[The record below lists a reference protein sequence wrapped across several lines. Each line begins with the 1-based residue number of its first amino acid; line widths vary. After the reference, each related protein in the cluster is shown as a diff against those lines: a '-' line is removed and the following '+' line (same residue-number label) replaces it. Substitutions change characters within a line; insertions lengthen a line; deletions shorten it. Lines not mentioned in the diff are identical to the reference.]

1 MPHSTRSRFLAAMLL
16 LLSFFVM
23 PSARAQ
29 DAGAEPQVRANA
41 DSKASDATRIPMPD
55 LSGTWIFS
63 VRVPL
68 PKGAPLR
75 EINGDSLTF
84 VVSRSREPGCD
95 FEFREKQNARSP
107 KMRVKWLPGTR
118 RFQTVVSEATT
129 SPEAALELSADGKL
143 LRMQAALEPV
153 EKKRLAEQLGIDEG
167 DVERA
172 FHQEF
177 RREEPSHVA
186 AAPQDKP
193 SNSKPLSPAEML
205 IQSGLGSFNPQAQP
219 TDLTKPVQINLQPA
233 TQLAKL
239 LVERFADR
247 GAKVLEYEEGKRLK
261 VEAPPAVLVQ
271 VGDLLGKVFQEP
283 ELPATANSDNPL
295 PQVEMT
301 VPGQPT
307 FKIPDISGVWAYKT
321 PDLPLTRTDD
331 DGTEAKVGK
340 IAITQQYLVQRAAN
354 STSDFT
360 LKDITIVALPGAA
373 PQPLAKRDVPPSRLR
388 WNKQTQ
394 KFDALND
401 KGEPGG
407 MTLELLD
414 VGRLKMASNVSAA
427 ERKRLAQE
435 GGVSEATM
443 EQLLHQTWVRVPLDK
458 LDEATRKLVE
468 AASAGQPQPRHPV
481 PHSDQQ
487 PRPGDWDRYFVVQRS
502 ADQNE
507 TGSGERT
514 KRFTVHVLPESP
526 AIGFVKPGDRV
537 DLYLPDFERLVVIN
551 ANETY
556 VQPKQRMATSV
567 PVATFTEYL
576 HGELQMTVLLTA
588 AEESRIKSNPTWHDI
603 GKMTITHV
611 VRLKHASADHVV
623 ELIRQSF
630 PFGVRDDDS
639 AQNSLVSCESDL
651 KQNAVILKEQPVFT
665 EKPLSLIDVE
675 TAIRKLDAPVDG
687 KVGEAKS
694 VRVLPDTP
702 AAKQLVE
709 QRSAEA
715 GMPDITGTW
724 GPYGID
730 EAIIRRTEN
739 GNADFE
745 MSFQLRKQYVRQEND
760 TDPPPLLLKW
770 VPESQYFQTVDQT
783 VDAVGRRR
791 KTFSL
796 KPHSDGKSME
806 VCSLQANPHPSDF
819 FLMLK
824 IKSDTQTSLATADD
838 SQSGIYIEDFKL
850 TNASADKLGQKL
862 NVLFPNAMIAAYVR
876 TNHIVAAADRMQ
888 LEFIGNVV
896 NAEDADAE
904 KVFSVTNGS
913 AVEYAKILTALN
925 PDLKVTADEQ
935 TNSIAVTADKERM
948 KFVEAL
954 LLKLDHAATKPAQS
968 KSDLNRG
975 GSIHGA
981 PIGLPGPPHLPH
993 GVRALP
999 DTPAAKQ
1006 LVDQLTAQ
1014 ESAAAAT
1021 AATIRQ
1027 LQSNGQVEQN
1037 KTAIAEHQRKLKNL
1051 LSTAFDLKL
1060 QLEELQVKELQ
1071 ARLSQLERQIGQRK
1085 ELREKIINRR
1095 ATELIEGD
1103 ALMWSSSDRPTV
1115 KTAPSSTL
1123 TATVLT
1129 TPPPTTNREEPTF
1142 DGVPYSQWVKLLESE
1157 RKPDKLIKA
1166 MEACGTLA
1174 TVGDER
1180 RIARGLLA
1188 AANRYE
1194 DADSSNERNNVWNA
1208 ATKVLKQLSGEAVIR
1223 EMLAV
1228 SNDEQVLG
1236 RHDFTS
1242 RFLVIAASSS
1252 RAAVSDRLR
1261 AAFKQ
1266 HDRELV
1272 TLLLKKSQA
1281 VAPSEASANGSVMDD
1296 RSRRLLGAAVSVWLI
1311 SERKLSHFADLQPLV
1326 ILAIEEVY
1334 LPKPG
1339 RSQQVNE
1346 PWRNAAA
1353 QLAEQEPETPG
1364 LALMLSKHIAK
1375 DRQPIFGWLTQ
1386 MGPHAEPAVPA
1397 LIEAFLGHW
1406 KKRENRMRGTDTS
1419 NENDGI
1425 WPHSE
1430 EERMVQVLDVLG
1442 AIGPKAKSAAPLLR
1456 QIAVT
1461 ASAKRAGQPE
1471 SLNDKLFDAV
1481 KRTLARIRD
1490 DSAAEPVESPTL
1502 LSDFAR
1508 LQGVWT
1514 VTSLTP
1520 QADHKDI
1527 QFEFDGGL
1535 SIRDKHLPDNFEV
1548 VRKVM
1553 SHLGLNSS
1561 GMDCRINDTVTPRQ
1575 IEFTNMRQPHRQL
1588 GIYELQGSRL
1598 KIELAKPGLPFPKEF
1613 SSDPNKLPEGHV
1625 SVELHRDGEP
1635 KPPAASPIKA
1645 AVLPTPEEL
1654 KAKLKPF
1661 ADPVKA
1667 AMQRVRDLEPTF
1679 FKDRS
1684 NFKEMQQAL
1693 HQLAQAHAAG
1703 KPQLKV
1709 IEAVSEVLNTE
1720 YQLAGLTAKALEN
1733 RHTEIAQT
1741 LWHTS
1746 AHESELA
1753 TDYRSRAGDCDEVRG
1768 EFRDSATS
1776 LVSLF

>member
-1 MPHSTRSRFLAAMLL
+1 MNSDLQIRERHSHRRSHGKTMKPTSLLYHVVVTLLASLL
-16 LLSFFVM
+16 CGVAVL
-23 PSARAQ
+23 AQ
-29 DAGAEPQVRANA
+29 EV
-41 DSKASDATRIPMPD
+41 DSKISPVKSDAKMPD
-55 LSGTWIFS
+55 LSGMWIFS

-84 VVSRSREPGCD
+84 VVSRSREAGCD

-107 KMRVKWLPGTR
+107 KMLVKWLPGTR
-118 RFQTVVSEATT
+118 RFQSVASEANA
-129 SPEAALELSADGKL
+129 SPEATLELSADGKL

-153 EKKRLAEQLGIDEG
+153 EKKRLAEQLGIDDG

-177 RREEPSHVA
+177 RREEPSDVA

-193 SNSKPLSPAEML
+193 SNSKPLSPAEVL
-205 IQSGLGSFNPQAQP
+205 AQSGLGSFNPQAQP

-261 VEAPPAVLVQ
+261 VEAPPAVLLQ
-271 VGDLLGKVFQEP
+271 LGDVLGKVFQEL
-283 ELPATANSDNPL
+283 ERS
-295 PQVEMT
+295 ESK
-301 VPGQPT
+301 PT
-307 FKIPDISGVWAYKT
+307 
-321 PDLPLTRTDD
+321 
-331 DGTEAKVGK
+331 
-340 IAITQQYLVQRAAN
+340 Q
-354 STSDFT
+354 STSSSDERPT
-360 LKDITIVALPGAA
+360 PTGAA
-373 PQPLAKRDVPPSRLR
+373 SL
-388 WNKQTQ
+388 
-394 KFDALND
+394 
-401 KGEPGG
+401 GG
-407 MTLELLD
+407 
-414 VGRLKMASNVSAA
+414 
-427 ERKRLAQE
+427 
-435 GGVSEATM
+435 
-443 EQLLHQTWVRVPLDK
+443 
-458 LDEATRKLVE
+458 
-468 AASAGQPQPRHPV
+468 
-481 PHSDQQ
+481 DQ
-487 PRPGDWDRYFVVQRS
+487 S
-502 ADQNE
+502 
-507 TGSGERT
+507 S
-514 KRFTVHVLPESP
+514 K
-526 AIGFVKPGDRV
+526 
-537 DLYLPDFERLVVIN
+537 
-551 ANETY
+551 
-556 VQPKQRMATSV
+556 
-567 PVATFTEYL
+567 
-576 HGELQMTVLLTA
+576 
-588 AEESRIKSNPTWHDI
+588 
-603 GKMTITHV
+603 
-611 VRLKHASADHVV
+611 
-623 ELIRQSF
+623 
-630 PFGVRDDDS
+630 
-639 AQNSLVSCESDL
+639 
-651 KQNAVILKEQPVFT
+651 
-665 EKPLSLIDVE
+665 
-675 TAIRKLDAPVDG
+675 
-687 KVGEAKS
+687 
-694 VRVLPDTP
+694 RVLPDTP

-709 QRSAEA
+709 Q
-715 GMPDITGTW
+715 
-724 GPYGID
+724 
-730 EAIIRRTEN
+730 
-739 GNADFE
+739 
-745 MSFQLRKQYVRQEND
+745 
-760 TDPPPLLLKW
+760 
-770 VPESQYFQTVDQT
+770 
-783 VDAVGRRR
+783 
-791 KTFSL
+791 
-796 KPHSDGKSME
+796 
-806 VCSLQANPHPSDF
+806 
-819 FLMLK
+819 
-824 IKSDTQTSLATADD
+824 LA
-838 SQSGIYIEDFKL
+838 
-850 TNASADKLGQKL
+850 
-862 NVLFPNAMIAAYVR
+862 
-876 TNHIVAAADRMQ
+876 
-888 LEFIGNVV
+888 
-896 NAEDADAE
+896 
-904 KVFSVTNGS
+904 
-913 AVEYAKILTALN
+913 
-925 PDLKVTADEQ
+925 
-935 TNSIAVTADKERM
+935 
-948 KFVEAL
+948 
-954 LLKLDHAATKPAQS
+954 
-968 KSDLNRG
+968 
-975 GSIHGA
+975 
-981 PIGLPGPPHLPH
+981 
-993 GVRALP
+993 
-999 DTPAAKQ
+999 
-1006 LVDQLTAQ
+1006 AQ
-1014 ESAAAAT
+1014 ESAAAAE

-1027 LQSNGQVEQN
+1027 LQSNGQAEQN
-1037 KTAIAEHQRKLKNL
+1037 KQPIAEHQRKLKSL

-1060 QLEELQVKELQ
+1060 QLEDLQVKELQ
-1071 ARLSQLERQIGQRK
+1071 ARLSRLERQVGQRK

-1208 ATKVLKQLSGEAVIR
+1208 ATKALKQLSGEAVIR
-1223 EMLAV
+1223 EMLAA

-1281 VAPSEASANGSVMDD
+1281 VAPPEASANGSVMDD

-1311 SERKLSHFADLQPLV
+1311 SDQKLGRFADLQPLV
-1326 ILAIEEVY
+1326 IPAIEEVY

-1339 RSQQVNE
+1339 RSQQINE
-1346 PWRNAAA
+1346 PWRSAADR
-1353 QLAEQEPETPG
+1353 LAEQEPETPG

-1397 LIEAFLGHW
+1397 LIEAFLVHW

-1430 EERMVQVLDVLG
+1430 EERMVHVLEVLG

-1456 QIAVT
+1456 QITVT

-1481 KRTLARIRD
+1481 RRTLARIRD

-1535 SIRDKHLPDNFEV
+1535 SILDKHLPDNFEV

-1625 SVELHRDGEP
+1625 LVELQRDGEL

-1661 ADPVKA
+1661 ADSVTA

-1679 FKDRS
+1679 LKDHS
-1684 NFKEMQQAL
+1684 NLKEMQLAL
-1693 HQLAQAHAAG
+1693 QQLARVRRELHEKLRDGETALQTTESSQSQAFNFARSRGNEFERERNLQAEGKSDAEAVRAAEARLQQANKELTEIQSQLSAYFELLRPLREAVGFESLPEPRRLINPKTPHAQLHPATAIAWLEVLT
-1703 KPQLKV
+1703 QLKLEYV
-1709 IEAVSEVLNTE
+1709 PLQDLNLKYPAALRIREASTDYKVGDLIVVLNGYAFESLNEAVGVGRLATMFDSSQDGHLSIVLRDG
-1720 YQLAGLTAKALEN
+1720 LAGIPYEDAFGRNFKKHFLTPGSSHEAIVQLELQ
-1733 RHTEIAQT
+1733 I
-1741 LWHTS
+1741 L
-1746 AHESELA
+1746 
-1753 TDYRSRAGDCDEVRG
+1753 
-1768 EFRDSATS
+1768 DSATGKPKTEYVRGTCVSPEGLVVIPVTSTS
-1776 LVSLF
+1776 LVPNTPITAFNAIQGTAVVVAANDTHGLTLLELTSPQSRLFQWLKCRTDPPTANQLLTHHHEKSGNACNSIGLTQVIETEQSYPPPFDGNDAFTVLTRSSRQDPNNELCAGSRPEIPQRGDHLIAVQRELQGLIVSSKAEPEETDEDGVTRQHYRGTAMPAVHIQKLIDDFRDRLVAR